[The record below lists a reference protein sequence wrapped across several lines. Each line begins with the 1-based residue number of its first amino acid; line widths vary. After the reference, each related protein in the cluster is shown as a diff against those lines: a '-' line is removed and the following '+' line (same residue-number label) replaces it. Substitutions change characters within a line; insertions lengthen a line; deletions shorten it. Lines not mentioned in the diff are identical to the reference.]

1 MEGQETYNYTNRK
14 NSYYFKCEGR
24 NGNVFKC
31 VRFDEMESEDVY
43 NLALLDF
50 TDGDKWSDETRT
62 SHKNGK
68 AVLQTVA
75 SIVEDFLS
83 KHPHI
88 TISFAGNTAVKH
100 RLYHQVITNN
110 ILIFSNSYEIYG
122 VNEGFHET
130 FKINSFYKRIEIK
143 KII

>member
-1 MEGQETYNYTNRK
+1 MEGQETYKYTNRK

-24 NGNVFKC
+24 NGNVMKC
-31 VRFDEMESEDVY
+31 VRFDEMELEDVY

-50 TDGDKWSDETRT
+50 TDEDKWSDETRT

-88 TISFAGNTAVKH
+88 TISFAGNTAVKQ
-100 RLYHQVITNN
+100 RLYNRVITNN
-110 ILIFSNSYEIYG
+110 IHIFSVSYEIYG
-122 VNEGFHET
+122 VNGGFHET
-130 FKINSFYKRIEIK
+130 FKINSFYNRFEIK

>member
-1 MEGQETYNYTNRK
+1 MEGQETYKYAIRK

-24 NGNVFKC
+24 NGNVMKC
-31 VRFDEMESEDVY
+31 VRFDEMKLEGVF
-43 NLALLDF
+43 NLALMDF
-50 TDGDKWSDETRT
+50 TDEDEWSDKART

-88 TISFAGNTAVKH
+88 TISFAGNTAVKQ
-100 RLYHQVITNN
+100 RLYNRVITNN
-110 ILIFSNSYEIYG
+110 IHIFSDSYEIYG

>member
-24 NGNVFKC
+24 SGNVIKC
-31 VRFDEMESEDVY
+31 VRFDKMKLEDVF

-50 TDGDKWSDETRT
+50 TEENKWSDQSRT
-62 SHKNGK
+62 SHKNGM

-75 SIVEDFLS
+75 SIVDDFLT

-88 TISFAGNTAVKH
+88 TISFTGNTAVKH
-100 RLYHQVITNN
+100 RLYHQVITND

>member
-1 MEGQETYNYTNRK
+1 MEGQETYNYTIRK

-24 NGNVFKC
+24 NGNVMKC
-31 VRFDEMESEDVY
+31 VRFDEMELEDVY

-50 TDGDKWSDETRT
+50 IDGDKWSDKART

-83 KHPHI
+83 KHPYF
-88 TISFAGNTAVKH
+88 TISFAGNTAVKQ
-100 RLYHQVITNN
+100 RLYNRVITNN
-110 ILIFSNSYEIYG
+110 IHIFSASYEIYG
-122 VNEGFHET
+122 VIGDVSET
-130 FKINSFYKRIEIK
+130 FIKNSFYNRFEIK

>member
-24 NGNVFKC
+24 SGNVIKC
-31 VRFDEMESEDVY
+31 VRFDKMKLEDVF

-50 TDGDKWSDETRT
+50 TEENKWSDQSRT

-75 SIVEDFLS
+75 SIVDDFLT

-88 TISFAGNTAVKH
+88 TISFTGNTEVKQ
-100 RLYHQVITNN
+100 RLYNRVVTNN
-110 ILIFSNSYEIYG
+110 IQIFSASYEIYG
-122 VNEGFHET
+122 VNGEVSEVFI
-130 FKINSFYKRIEIK
+130 KNSFYKRIEIK

>member
-1 MEGQETYNYTNRK
+1 MEGQEKYKYAIRK

-31 VRFDEMESEDVY
+31 VRFDEMELEDVF

-50 TDGDKWSDETRT
+50 TDEDKWSDETRT

-75 SIVEDFLS
+75 SIVEDFLA
-83 KHPHI
+83 KHPHV
-88 TISFAGNTAVKH
+88 TISFTGNTAVKQ
-100 RLYHQVITNN
+100 RFYNQLITNN
-110 ILIFSNSYEIYG
+110 IQIFSASYEIYG
-122 VNEGFHET
+122 VIGDFSET
-130 FKINSFYKRIEIK
+130 FIKNSFYNRFEIK